1 MFVLTA
7 GKTFV
12 LSYTDEEREFFL
24 VICPL
29 IIFDDF
35 TTANQ
40 LVDFPF
46 KSRSNAMNA
55 LKRVNKKWEL

>member
-12 LSYTDEEREFFL
+12 LSYTDEERIFSCDL
-24 VICPL
+24 PL